1 MHSLTAPCRGLTWL
15 AAPLAVTLL
24 TSCGAAGAGPG
35 PAGSPAADTTPKSD
49 VVELGQATPRLALT
63 YDGGVMVLD
72 GASLEL
78 LETVELDGF
87 NRLNP
92 AGDGRHVMISTGS
105 AFKVLDT
112 GSWSEAHGDHAHHYA
127 TTPSLTS
134 VEFVADEPGH
144 VVSHAG
150 RTVLFSDGSGVIE
163 SFDPPQLADGQP
175 ETETY
180 TAAEAHHGVA
190 VELKN
195 GNMLLTV
202 GNSTSRSGLVLL
214 DEDRREITRNEQCP
228 GVHGEATAS
237 EEAVTVGCE
246 NGALVY
252 REGKITKVD
261 SPDTYGRMG
270 NQKGS
275 EESTV
280 VLADYKTDPDAELER
295 PERIALIDTSNSTV
309 DLVELG
315 TSYSFRSLGR
325 GLHGEALV
333 LGTDGSLHVIGP
345 ASGAVTA
352 SIPVI
357 DEWEEPVEWQQPRPT
372 LAVQGHTAYVTD
384 PGSSSIHAVDLESG
398 DVIESAEL
406 PHVPNELTGAGD

>member
-35 PAGSPAADTTPKSD
+35 PAGSPAADTTPKAD

-144 VVSHAG
+144 VVTMPDG
-150 RTVLFSDGSGVIE
+150 RFYS
-163 SFDPPQLADGQP
+163 
-175 ETETY
+175 
-180 TAAEAHHGVA
+180 
-190 VELKN
+190 
-195 GNMLLTV
+195 
-202 GNSTSRSGLVLL
+202 
-214 DEDRREITRNEQCP
+214 
-228 GVHGEATAS
+228 ATA
-237 EEAVTVGCE
+237 
-246 NGALVY
+246 
-252 REGKITKVD
+252 RESSNPSTLPSLPTD
-261 SPDTYGRMG
+261 SR
-270 NQKGS
+270 K
-275 EESTV
+275 
-280 VLADYKTDPDAELER
+280 
-295 PERIALIDTSNSTV
+295 
-309 DLVELG
+309 
-315 TSYSFRSLGR
+315 
-325 GLHGEALV
+325 
-333 LGTDGSLHVIGP
+333 
-345 ASGAVTA
+345 
-352 SIPVI
+352 
-357 DEWEEPVEWQQPRPT
+357 PRPT
-372 LAVQGHTAYVTD
+372 PLRK
-384 PGSSSIHAVDLESG
+384 
-398 DVIESAEL
+398 
-406 PHVPNELTGAGD
+406 LTTVSPSN

>member
-1 MHSLTAPCRGLTWL
+1 MHSLTAPCRRLTWL

-24 TSCGAAGAGPG
+24 TSCGAAGAGPD
-35 PAGSPAADTTPKSD
+35 PASSPAADTTPKAD

-280 VLADYKTDPDAELER
+280 VLADYKTDPDAETGKARADR
-295 PERIALIDTSNSTV
+295 PDRHQQQHRGPGRTGHELLLQIAW
-309 DLVELG
+309 
-315 TSYSFRSLGR
+315 
-325 GLHGEALV
+325 
-333 LGTDGSLHVIGP
+333 P
-345 ASGAVTA
+345 GAT
-352 SIPVI
+352 
-357 DEWEEPVEWQQPRPT
+357 R
-372 LAVQGHTAYVTD
+372 
-384 PGSSSIHAVDLESG
+384 
-398 DVIESAEL
+398 
-406 PHVPNELTGAGD
+406 